1 MLSHLKTQAQLY
13 QTYFIHIYTHTHIKV
28 VHGRKK
34 MLEELCTFKRGAMD
48 RGGSGVILVI
58 DICLIFN
65 VYAFIQSWGT
75 KLNRDNGHRS

>member
-1 MLSHLKTQAQLY
+1 
-13 QTYFIHIYTHTHIKV
+13 
-28 VHGRKK
+28 